1 MGGEEIFMA
10 HELPLEIPEKKQRK
24 RFFLPSFNGRI
35 GVTFSVGTKE
45 VFIGVLTSEVIME
58 QIIKRKVVKTPK
70 AQTRTYG
77 FDVFSSEA
85 EPSEN
90 QA

>member
-1 MGGEEIFMA
+1 MA
-10 HELPLEIPEKKQRK
+10 HELPLMLPEKKQKK
-24 RFFLPSFNGRI
+24 RFSFPTFNGRI
-35 GVTFSVGTKE
+35 GITFSVGTKE
-45 VFIGVLTSEVIME
+45 VFIGIVTSDVIME
-58 QIIKRKVVKTPK
+58 QIIKRKVVRTK